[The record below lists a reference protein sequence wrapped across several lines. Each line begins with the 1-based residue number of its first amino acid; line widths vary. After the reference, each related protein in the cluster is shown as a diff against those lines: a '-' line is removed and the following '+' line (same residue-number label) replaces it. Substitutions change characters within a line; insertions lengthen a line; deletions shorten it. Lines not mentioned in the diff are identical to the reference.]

1 MRKGYT
7 FDDYQLVPQYSEVLS
22 RNNVDV
28 STNLTNNIRLD
39 IPIVAAPMD
48 TVCEWEMASTLM
60 DLGGIGCIHRF
71 MDRDD
76 RVKQIE
82 KTITESKTYTNGN
95 RWVMVAVGVGDY
107 ELSCG
112 KFFVEHFEGENII
125 LLIDVAHGHHTLVER
140 AIKTF
145 KDFSPDTPVIAGN
158 ISTEQGALDLQNWG
172 VDGLRVGIGGG
183 SLCTTRLQTGHGVPN
198 ATAVQDIS
206 FSSEVPIIVDGGI
219 RSSGDMAKALS
230 MGGDVVM
237 LGSLLSGTE
246 ESPAKII
253 ETPHGLMK
261 RYRGSAS
268 LDNKVSNGQDP
279 RNIEGESTLVP
290 YKGGVKYTI
299 QRLLDGLKSAFSYSG
314 CETLVDFK
322 RKSEYILISDSSKTE
337 AKPHLLYER

>member
-22 RNNVDV
+22 RNNVDL
-28 STNLTNNIRLD
+28 STYLTNQIKLD
-39 IPIVAAPMD
+39 IPIVASPMD

-76 RVKQIE
+76 RVKQME
-82 KTITESKTYTNGN
+82 KTMTEGKTYTNGN

-112 KFFVEHFEGENII
+112 KFFIEHFEGENII

-145 KDFSPDTPVIAGN
+145 KDHSPNTPVIGGN
-158 ISTEQGALDLQNWG
+158 ISTEQAAIDLQNWG
-172 VDGLRVGIGGG
+172 VDGLRIGIGGG
-183 SLCTTRLQTGHGVPN
+183 SLCSTRIQSGHGIPN
-198 ATAVQDIS
+198 ATAVNDIS
-206 FSSEVPIIVDGGI
+206 FVSEVPIMVDGGI
-219 RSSGDMAKALS
+219 RNSGDISKALS
-230 MGGDVVM
+230 MGGSTVM

-246 ESPAKII
+246 ESPASII
-253 ETPHGLMK
+253 ETPKGLMK

-268 LDNKVSNGQDP
+268 LDNKVSNNQDP

-299 QRLLDGLKSAFSYSG
+299 QQLLDGIKSSFSYSG
-314 CETLVDFK
+314 CSTLTEFQH
-322 RKSEYILISDSSKTE
+322 KSEMILVSEASKME
-337 AKPHLLYER
+337 ARPHLLYS

>member
-28 STNLTNNIRLD
+28 STYLTNQIKLD
-39 IPIVAAPMD
+39 IPIVASPMD

-71 MDRDD
+71 MGKDER
-76 RVKQIE
+76 REQIE

-112 KFFVEHFEGENII
+112 KFFIEHFEGENIA

-145 KDFSPDTPVIAGN
+145 KDHSPNTPIIGGN
-158 ISTEQGALDLQNWG
+158 ISTEQAAIDLQNWG
-172 VDGLRVGIGGG
+172 VDGLRIGIGGG
-183 SLCTTRLQTGHGVPN
+183 SLCTTRIQTGHGIPN

-206 FSSEVPIIVDGGI
+206 FVSEVPIIVDGGI
-219 RSSGDMAKALS
+219 RTSGDISKALS
-230 MGGDVVM
+230 MGGSSVM
-237 LGSLLSGTE
+237 LGSLIAGTE

-253 ETPHGLMK
+253 ETPKGLMK

-299 QRLLDGLKSAFSYSG
+299 KRLLDGVKSSFSYSG
-314 CETLVDFK
+314 CETLEEFQ
-322 RKSEYILISDSSKTE
+322 RKSQYILVSDSSKIE
-337 AKPHLLYER
+337 AKPHLLL